1 VPWERSFYHEAAQG
15 LIYHDSLR
23 SSALSGEQRFDCR
36 EKASLWR
43 FWFRWSACRT
53 VGRHQVNILG
63 QHPVDTLVCVW
74 GRLMQLVPMMFAD
87 IQSNR
92 GTPGSACLAIDSD
105 IFPSICNFS
114 YALPQH
120 ISLAAEQVI
129 DVIPLKIW
137 PVYLDDFFVKASI
150 NEVVVAHTL
159 PACFVDAGLIFKAI
173 RYRYQMAVRAWRV
186 CFSLAAR

>member
-1 VPWERSFYHEAAQG
+1 MPWEHSFYHEAAQG

-23 SSALSGEQRFDCR
+23 SSALSGEQRFDR
-36 EKASLWR
+36 RKKASLWR
-43 FWFRWSACRT
+43 FWFHWCSCRT
-53 VGRHQVNILG
+53 VGCHQVNIVG
-63 QHPVDTLVCVW
+63 QHPVDALVCVW

-87 IQSNR
+87 IQRNR
-92 GTPGSACLAIDSD
+92 GTPGSPGLAIDSD
-105 IFPSICNFS
+105 IFPLICNFPD
-114 YALPQH
+114 ALPQH
-120 ISLAAEQVI
+120 VSLAAEQVV

-137 PVYLDDFFVKASI
+137 PVYLNDFFVKASI